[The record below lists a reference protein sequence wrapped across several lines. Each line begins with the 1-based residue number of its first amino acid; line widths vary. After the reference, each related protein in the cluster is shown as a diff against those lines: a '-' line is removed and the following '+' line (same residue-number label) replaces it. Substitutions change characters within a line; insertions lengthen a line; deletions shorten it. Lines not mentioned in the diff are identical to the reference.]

1 MREFARACA
10 ISSHH
15 LSRAALFLLLALIR
29 DAAFAAEPT
38 MTVSVTQKDG
48 AFIVDTTIDVPVPL
62 ATAWAVLTDFDNMTS
77 IIGNLKSSKV
87 VSREANTLI
96 VKQSGVA
103 SHGLLSFAFESE
115 REIRLEPMKRILAR
129 SLSGTVKRMESESR
143 ISEQA
148 HGVQI
153 KYHAESLP
161 DSILARMFGASF
173 VRHEVE
179 EQFLELTKEMMRR
192 RAVTDSAGGAA
203 APPVAK

>member
-1 MREFARACA
+1 MCKIGPAGA
-10 ISSHH
+10 I
-15 LSRAALFLLLALIR
+15 LLRRMTRAALLCLLALFGG
-29 DAAFAAEPT
+29 ATFGAEPT
-38 MTVSVTQKDG
+38 VRVSVGQKDD
-48 AFIVDTTIDVPVPL
+48 AFIVDTTIDVQVPL
-62 ATAWAVLTDFDNMTS
+62 TTAWAVLTDFDNMTS

-115 REIRLEPMKRILAR
+115 REIRLEPMKRILAK

-153 KYHAESLP
+153 KYHAESVP

-179 EQFLELTKEMMRR
+179 EQFLELTKEMLRR
-192 RAVTDSAGGAA
+192 HAAVVPAGST
-203 APPVAK
+203 APAGTR